1 VDEGDDDPGSKG
13 FGTPVA
19 LDTTKGVRNERQ
31 RHFQLYPDRVVIN
44 LAPDGLESSLPGED
58 MLLESLGLE
67 YHHIPVAWG
76 EPRLDQ
82 LEKFE
87 ELMGAVAEK
96 RTLVHCQANYRVTA
110 FFAMYATSKL
120 GWDDERADALIN
132 RIWAVRADYEMD
144 ENWKSFIAAARR
156 RRLRDAGS
164 V

>member
-1 VDEGDDDPGSKG
+1 MSVSDIFNYIQIDELATAGQPSEEQFREACEAG
-13 FGTPVA
+13 F
-19 LDTTKGVRNERQ
+19 E
-31 RHFQLYPDRVVIN
+31 VVIN

>member
-1 VDEGDDDPGSKG
+1 MSVSDIFNYIQIDELVATAGQPSEEQFREACEAG
-13 FGTPVA
+13 F
-19 LDTTKGVRNERQ
+19 E
-31 RHFQLYPDRVVIN
+31 VVIN